1 MILRGSVDSLTATG
15 AQGWIFTGGL
25 DGPVVVQ
32 ALLNGGIIGEAT
44 ADIARPD
51 LAAAGFGD
59 GRCGF
64 AIEFY
69 DAMEATKLP
78 FIVLRPI
85 GTDIDLPRTSL
96 SGFGDFFRCLH
107 ARRPGSG
114 HHRSVFGGLWTDR
127 TDAAR
132 LLAGRIAAG
141 ATPADLEPTL
151 RGFIDEGFA
160 VLRSALAPVGIS
172 PAEAALM
179 ESLDA
184 GRPLDPRTDYA
195 ARRLLETL
203 PGIVF
208 RDVPLRILRG
218 LLDDHPTAYR
228 AEITRGTDAR
238 FTQPSSAEALSSPAE
253 CVLVLACAGEDGLL
267 LDVVRNSHA
276 LPEFTPDGRSRWLT
290 QAEAGVEVAAQ
301 QAMAVDTV
309 ELGPRDIAI
318 IAAGTLHR
326 IRTTETSAGLSV
338 WCAPMRVT
346 PDAFVSGTAG
356 SFTVRHHSGARLT
369 V

>member
-1 MILRGSVDSLTATG
+1 MIMRGSVDSLTASG
-15 AQGWIFTGGL
+15 AQGWIFTGGF
-25 DGPVVVQ
+25 GEQVVVQ
-32 ALLNGGIIGEAT
+32 ALLNGNIVGEAT
-44 ADIARPD
+44 ADIERPD

-64 AIEFY
+64 AIQFY
-69 DAMEATKLP
+69 EAVETAKLP
-78 FIVLRPI
+78 FIAVRPV

-96 SGFGDFFRCLH
+96 SGFSDFFRNLH

-127 TDAAR
+127 ADAAR

-151 RGFIDEGFA
+151 RAFINDGFV
-160 VLRSALAPVGIS
+160 VLRSALAPVGFS
-172 PAEAALM
+172 PAEATLVD
-179 ESLDA
+179 SLDA
-184 GRPLDPRTDYA
+184 GRPLDPRADHA

-203 PGIVF
+203 PGVVF
-208 RDVPLRILRG
+208 RDVPLRTLRG
-218 LLDDHPTAYR
+218 LLDDNPTAYR
-228 AEITRGTDAR
+228 AEIARGGDAR
-238 FTQPSSAEALSSPAE
+238 FTQPSAAETLSSPAE

-267 LDVVRNSHA
+267 LDIVRDSHA
-276 LPEFTPDGRSRWLT
+276 LPEFTPAGRSRWL
-290 QAEAGVEVAAQ
+290 ADGAAGVELAALQ
-301 QAMAVDTV
+301 GMAVDTV

-318 IAAGTLHR
+318 IGAGTLYR
-326 IRTTETSAGLSV
+326 IRTPETSAGLSV

-346 PDAFVSGTAG
+346 PDAFVTGTVG
-356 SFTVRHHSGARLT
+356 TFTVRHHSGARLT